1 MTTPRPPFWRR
12 RLLPAFLTLAVV
24 NLLVLAGWTVPRTL
38 RLRNATARVEAA
50 RETVAQAR
58 AEASALEERA
68 QAIEANITDLERFYS
83 DVIGAEDANL
93 LPTLREIE
101 GMSRGPGL
109 QAGTRRFEREAV
121 PDAAVERVAVTVPLQ
136 GSYDE
141 LVGFL
146 QEVEGSS
153 RFLTIDGISLS
164 SASEGE
170 ANLQVALSAY
180 MRLPPGMPMRR
191 GRGVAR

>member
-1 MTTPRPPFWRR
+1 VTTTRSPFWRR
-12 RLLPAFLTLAVV
+12 RLLPAFLVLAVV
-24 NLLVLAGWTVPRTL
+24 NLVVLAGWTVPRTL

-50 RETVAQAR
+50 RETVARVREQ
-58 AEASALEERA
+58 ASALEERER
-68 QAIEANITDLERFYS
+68 AIEANAADLKRFYT

-101 GMSRGPGL
+101 EMSQGPGL
-109 QAGTRRFEREAV
+109 QAGPRRFGREAV
-121 PDAAVERVAVTVPLQ
+121 PDAAVERVAVTVPLR
-136 GSYDE
+136 GSYDQ

-146 QEVEGSS
+146 REVEGSS

-170 ANLQVALSAY
+170 ANLQIALSAY
-180 MRLPPGMPMRR
+180 MRLPPGMAMRK

>member
-1 MTTPRPPFWRR
+1 VTTTRSPFWRR
-12 RLLPAFLTLAVV
+12 RLLPAFLVLAVV
-24 NLLVLAGWTVPRTL
+24 NLVVLAGWTVPRTL

-50 RETVAQAR
+50 RETVAR
-58 AEASALEERA
+58 VRKEASALEERER
-68 QAIEANITDLERFYS
+68 AIEANAADLKRFYT

-101 GMSRGPGL
+101 EMSRGPGL
-109 QAGTRRFEREAV
+109 QAGPRRFEREAV

-136 GSYDE
+136 GSYDD

-146 QEVEGSS
+146 RDVEGSS

-170 ANLQVALSAY
+170 ANLQIALSAY
-180 MRLPPGMPMRR
+180 MRLPAGMPMRK